1 MLHTKTKQPGLARLL
16 PLFLIAAAPA
26 ALAEEK
32 RVLPEVNYTGTLMTS
47 NPNTVPKGA
56 LILTPNLIYL
66 YSNERYDR
74 EGQRRQL
81 RHAQTQW
88 QVLLPI
94 AYGITPRLTGKLN
107 LGAAH
112 ISENGRHT
120 TAMRATDASVRLQYL
135 LQAPSADGTHP
146 SVSMF
151 LQQNL
156 LTGSYD
162 SLRDHA
168 FEGMGS
174 GAKRTTLSLLSQRVF
189 WLPNDRPLRLRGQLS
204 WSPRPPAVRLRD
216 VSVYS
221 TPRGFRGRY
230 HPGAQ
235 LNLSVGAEY
244 SIDPRWVL
252 ALDLSANRQGRAWLD
267 GSTRHKDGRR
277 SAMQRTDHYSAVYSV
292 TPGIEYNFN
301 QQYGLIVGAQ
311 VSVAGHNARGFV
323 SPRAAFNMAY

>member
-1 MLHTKTKQPGLARLL
+1 MQHTKAQQPGFARYL
-16 PLFLIAAAPA
+16 PLLLLALAPA
-26 ALAEEK
+26 ALAED
-32 RVLPEVNYTGTLMTS
+32 RILPEINYTGTLVTS
-47 NPNTVPKGA
+47 NPNTVGKGA

-66 YSNERYDR
+66 YANERYDR
-74 EGQRRQL
+74 SGNTRKL
-81 RHAQTQW
+81 AHPYSQW

-107 LGAAH
+107 LGATH
-112 ISENGRHT
+112 TSENGKHT

-135 LQAPSADGTHP
+135 LQAPSRDGTRAAISFFVQH
-146 SVSMF
+146 
-151 LQQNL
+151 NL
-156 LTGSYD
+156 LTAPYD

-168 FEGMGS
+168 FDGMGS
-174 GAKRTTLSLLSQRVF
+174 GARRTTLSLLAQRTF
-189 WLPNDRPLRLRGQLS
+189 WMPNDRPLRIRGQLS

-216 VSVYS
+216 ISVYN

-235 LNLSVGAEY
+235 FNLSVGAEY

-252 ALDLSANRQGRAWLD
+252 AMDVSANRQGRAWLD
-267 GSTRHKDGRR
+267 GNVRRKDGRHW
-277 SAMQRTDHYSAVYSV
+277 AMQRTDDYSSVFSV

-301 QQYGLIVGAQ
+301 SQYGLIVGAQ
-311 VSVAGHNARGFV
+311 VSFAGHNTRAFV